1 MWFDLEDGE
10 GTDEIHLRS
19 NHWEERMRFANVS
32 TLKTQTAELLQAVE
46 AGEDV
51 VITYY
56 GKPKAALV
64 KLREEEPPRKDS
76 KRKQGVLRKDHPFL
90 KLMNGN

>member
-1 MWFDLEDGE
+1 
-10 GTDEIHLRS
+10 
-19 NHWEERMRFANVS
+19 MRFANVR
-32 TLKTQTAELLQAVE
+32 TLKAQTAELLQAVE
-46 AGEDV
+46 AGEEV

-64 KLREEEPPRKDS
+64 KLREEAPPRKDT

-90 KLMNGN
+90 KLMGTATDDASDVSSNKYRYIAQAVEGKK